1 MKLSF
6 SFNNI
11 DKKKSETLIF
21 LFQGFLFMLLLALSL
36 FLRDSNSIFT
46 KIVMGVVVTVLV
58 VSFGI
63 WYKYFGKEKLN
74 VLKFLKRVK
83 SRMPNVKPIGT
94 KVKTDDVKKKF
105 EKKME
110 TFKKVAAQPNH
121 LKEIPLSN
129 LAKTFPKKKGERREL
144 YRELSRRLQQ
154 TNNFAF
160 TKSMLL
166 NALETTYGS
175 PVVEDRIRYLE
186 EISDWL
192 DEDNYA
198 SIIRNENAVK
208 FYRVI

>member
-1 MKLSF
+1 MGFIVAVLILSF
-6 SFNNI
+6 
-11 DKKKSETLIF
+11 
-21 LFQGFLFMLLLALSL
+21 
-36 FLRDSNSIFT
+36 
-46 KIVMGVVVTVLV
+46 GV
-58 VSFGI
+58 

-74 VLKFLKRVK
+74 VLKFLKGIK
-83 SRMPNVKPIGT
+83 DRMPKVKPIGT
-94 KVKTDDVKKKF
+94 KVKTNNVKKKF

-110 TFKKVAAQPNH
+110 TFKKTAVQSSPF
-121 LKEIPLSN
+121 KEIPLSN
-129 LAKTFPKKKGERREL
+129 LAKAFPKKKVERREL

-154 TNNFAF
+154 ANNFAF

-192 DEDNYA
+192 SEDNYA
-198 SIIRNENAVK
+198 AIIRNENAVK